1 MIKRFLACIFIIA
14 GIGNQFLF
22 AQNETDVINYIDKY
36 KKFAIEEQLRTGVPA
51 SITLAQGIH
60 ETSAGNSELA
70 SEANNHFGIKCKS
83 NWTGET
89 FLHDDDKKQEC
100 FRKYP
105 NAQQSYIDH
114 SDFLRGSSRYQSLFE
129 MEITDY
135 VGWATGLKKAGYA
148 TNPAYVK
155 RLTDLVEKY
164 NLQQYT
170 YEALSL
176 ASKKPGEVVPE
187 RDAKNPDIIDDP
199 NTNYKG
205 LRGFWAKKG
214 DLLPEKAVQYDI
226 KYAKLLDM
234 NDLQDEPLPFDMFV
248 LLEKKKRMGTVEFH
262 MVKEEENMLLISQ
275 KEAINLS
282 NLYAFNNMKKGDEP
296 LPGEQLS
303 LQYRSYGKPK
313 LIQKDEPVQEVRIVE
328 PEIKTTATTATR
340 PPNTEVQTATAA
352 DIIDVEKAKKV
363 EAILT
368 GEKEG
373 KSEIQVTQQDI
384 QAQSTAKPKTE
395 ATAKTEAASKA
406 EPVAKAEPEKKIEKK
421 PLPVMPKRTYNETGV
436 DDSVKILKE
445 RFDNLVYRP
454 FERRVSAVQVKE
466 VSKTE
471 TVVVKSNSTGITKET
486 VVKKENKKPATTDP
500 KAVVAEKDAKAMTKP
515 AATEEIKNT
524 NVEKTKTGVV
534 RDVKKIE
541 EEKKKAL
548 EAQAAAKADA
558 KKGNTKGN
566 QSDKKESK
574 DVLQK
579 GSKTTVKKVADKK
592 ETATSK
598 TKKNDTKKE
607 DSKKAAN
614 KKSDAPKPA
623 VKKKDPKKK

>member
-1 MIKRFLACIFIIA
+1 M
-14 GIGNQFLF
+14 
-22 AQNETDVINYIDKY
+22 NYIDKY

-70 SEANNHFGIKCKS
+70 TQANNHFGIKCKS

-148 TNPAYVK
+148 TNPTYVK

-164 NLQQYT
+164 NLQQFT
-170 YEALSL
+170 YDALSI
-176 ASKKPGEVVPE
+176 ASKKPGEVIPE

-214 DLLPEKAVQYDI
+214 EQLPEKAVQYDI
-226 KYAKLLDM
+226 KYAKLLDI
-234 NDLQDEPLPFDMFV
+234 NDLQDVPLPADMFV
-248 LLEKKKRMGTVEFH
+248 FLEKKKKMGTVEFH
-262 MVKEEENMLLISQ
+262 MVKEDENMLLISQ
-275 KEAINLS
+275 KEAIMLS

-303 LQYRSYGKPK
+303 LQYRSYGTPK
-313 LIQKDEPVQEVRIVE
+313 LIHKDEPVQEVRIIE
-328 PEIKTTATTATR
+328 PEIKTVAAEPLKQTV
-340 PPNTEVQTATAA
+340 TEVQPATTA

-368 GEKEG
+368 GSKDG
-373 KSEIQVTQQDI
+373 KSEIQITQQDI
-384 QAQSTAKPKTE
+384 QAQNNATVKTE
-395 ATAKTEAASKA
+395 TAVKTEDTPKA
-406 EPVAKAEPEKKIEKK
+406 EPVAKVEPEKKVEKK
-421 PLPVMPKRTYNETGV
+421 PVPVMPKRTYNETGV

-486 VVKKENKKPATTDP
+486 IVKKENKKPATTDP
-500 KAVVAEKDAKAMTKP
+500 KTNVADKDAKAIPKP

-548 EAQAAAKADA
+548 EAQAAAKANA
-558 KKGNTKGN
+558 KKGSTKEN
-566 QSDKKESK
+566 QSAAKKDTK

-579 GSKTTVKKVADKK
+579 GGKTAVKKVAESK
-592 ETATSK
+592 EKADASK
-598 TKKNDTKKE
+598 TKKADAKKE

-614 KKSDAPKPA
+614 KKSEASKAA